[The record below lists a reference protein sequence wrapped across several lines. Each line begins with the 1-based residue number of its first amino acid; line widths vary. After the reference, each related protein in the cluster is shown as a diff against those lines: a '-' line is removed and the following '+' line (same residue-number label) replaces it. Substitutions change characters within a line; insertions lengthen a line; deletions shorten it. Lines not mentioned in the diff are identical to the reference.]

1 MRLCLVLIALLGSAR
16 SSSTATDGVVRKS
29 GSSNEPDIS
38 SLGRGR
44 RNKKKRRSTPTARWN
59 ALVTTM
65 DGFLK
70 KQLGSKHKKI
80 RNHLNRVR
88 NMADTNLPLPGARSP
103 NCLKVEESKHFLRK
117 QAATERK
124 AIQEERRTERIESQL
139 QRKEER
145 MASKLFED
153 DAAEEPVRRR
163 RDDDAEPDDD
173 NDYID
178 YDLYPEY
185 ILDDGDDNEN
195 EFLLAYPDYGYEDY
209 DEDGA
214 ELFQKVARGRRKKK
228 GKKGGKIG
236 PKRIWFNLVTAA
248 KGFINNELKGCAE
261 KKKFIQRVGRL
272 AERVKK
278 NAPILTAPVKKC
290 RGRKCRKQNQG

>member
-1 MRLCLVLIALLGSAR
+1 MRLCLVFTTLLGYVA
-16 SSSTATDGVVRKS
+16 SSSTTTDGVIRKA
-29 GSSNEPDIS
+29 GSSNGPDIS
-38 SLGRGR
+38 NLGRGR

-103 NCLKVEESKHFLRK
+103 NCLKIEDSKHFLRK
-117 QAATERK
+117 QAAEERK
-124 AIQEERRTERIESQL
+124 AIQEERRMDRKELQV

-153 DAAEEPVRRR
+153 DAAEEPMRRR
-163 RDDDAEPDDD
+163 RESTD
-173 NDYID
+173 NYID

-185 ILDDGDDNEN
+185 ILDEGEDNEAD
-195 EFLLAYPDYGYEDY
+195 FLLAYPDYGYEDY
-209 DEDGA
+209 DNEDGA

-290 RGRKCRKQNQG
+290 RGRKCRKQKQG